1 MPPARAML
9 TIHGDQYWMTH
20 PGLERP
26 PAEDRAPW
34 LSTPAASRCR
44 HPRLHE
50 ATYLTDTHRIQDI
63 PSGGAYHNRR
73 CAQTARTHRQSSQSH
88 KERNGMRPGPGIGWC
103 RGVSRGGSRQGRRS
117 CGEERRG
124 TRTAGRACARAG
136 VTGMAEPSIG
146 DYALVSDCQSAALVS
161 RAGSV
166 DWLCLPR
173 FDAHP
178 VFARLLDP
186 AAGHWSIRPVD
197 DGTGNSS
204 GGHGVERQY
213 LDRTMVLRTT
223 FRSPTATIRLT
234 DALATGEGERGHELG
249 RHSPHVLLR
258 LVECESGVA
267 EVDVQFAPRPGYG
280 PDHPRVE
287 TARDGGI
294 VCGSGEDTVT
304 LTSAVGFDLRD
315 GTARTRLALRAGDRV
330 GFALHYRPPGGR
342 PPAWGVEEV
351 AAALDRT
358 VATWRSWAGL
368 HQSYEGPWQ
377 HLVLHSGRVLQAL
390 TYAPTGAVVAA
401 PTMSLPETPGGER
414 NYDYRYAWVRDAA
427 LTLNALWVAAC
438 PDEAKRF
445 FGWMV
450 DSVGRIGDGER
461 LQVMFDVTGGRE
473 LHERTL
479 GHLRGYRDSRP
490 VRVGNDAWRQYQT
503 DVYGELLLAAHT
515 LRDQLGGFDEPL
527 RRFLVGLADDAARH
541 WREPDQGIWEVRGP
555 PRHFLYSKVMCWA
568 ALDRAIALAP
578 DLGAGDRVAGW
589 TATREQI
596 HAAIEEHGWNASVG
610 AYTQAF
616 GSDVLDAAVLAMPT
630 VGYTAA
636 GSPRMRATI
645 DAVQERLT
653 DHRGLVFRYL
663 DADDGFGG
671 REGTFVLCT
680 FWLAHCLALVGEVD
694 RARALFD
701 TAAAHANDVGLFSEE
716 IDPTTGGL
724 LGNHPQAFSHIGL
737 VNAAWAIAQADG

>member
-1 MPPARAML
+1 
-9 TIHGDQYWMTH
+9 MT
-20 PGLERP
+20 
-26 PAEDRAPW
+26 
-34 LSTPAASRCR
+34 
-44 HPRLHE
+44 
-50 ATYLTDTHRIQDI
+50 
-63 PSGGAYHNRR
+63 
-73 CAQTARTHRQSSQSH
+73 
-88 KERNGMRPGPGIGWC
+88 
-103 RGVSRGGSRQGRRS
+103 
-117 CGEERRG
+117 
-124 TRTAGRACARAG
+124 
-136 VTGMAEPSIG
+136 EPSIG

-161 RAGSV
+161 REGSV

-178 VFARLLDP
+178 VFARLLDT
-186 AAGHWSIRPVD
+186 AAGHWSIHLVD
-197 DGTGNSS
+197 DDIGIGNS
-204 GGHGVERQY
+204 GGRGHSVERQY
-213 LDRTMVLRTT
+213 LDRTMVLCTT
-223 FRSPTATIRLT
+223 FRSATATIRLT

-249 RHSPHVLLR
+249 RRSPHVLLR
-258 LVECESGVA
+258 LVECESGPA
-267 EVDVQFAPRPGYG
+267 EVDVEFAPRPGYG

-287 TARDGGI
+287 MTPDGGI
-294 VCGSGEDTVT
+294 VCGSGDDTIT
-304 LTSAVGFDLRD
+304 LSSAVRFNLRD

-330 GFALHYRPPGGR
+330 GFALHHRPPGGR
-342 PPAWGVEEV
+342 PPAWGVEDV
-351 AAALDRT
+351 AVALDRT
-358 VATWRSWAGL
+358 VTTWRSWAAL

-401 PTMSLPETPGGER
+401 PTTSLPETPGGER

-438 PDEAKRF
+438 PDEATRF

-450 DSVGRIGDGER
+450 DAVGRSGDSEKV
-461 LQVMFDVTGGRE
+461 QVMFDVTGQRE

-479 GHLRGYRDSRP
+479 GHLRGYRGSRP
-490 VRVGNDAWRQYQT
+490 VRVGNDAWHQHQT

-527 RRFLVGLADDAARH
+527 RRFLVGLADAAAQR
-541 WREPDQGIWEVRGP
+541 WQEPDQGIWEIRGA

-568 ALDRAIALAP
+568 ALDRAIALAS
-578 DLGAGDRVAGW
+578 DLGARDRVAGW
-589 TATREQI
+589 TATRERI
-596 HAAIEEHGWNASVG
+596 HAAIEKYGWNASVG

-630 VGYTAA
+630 VGYTPA

-663 DADDGFGG
+663 DADDGFSG

-680 FWLAHCLALVGEVD
+680 FWLAHCLAMAGEVD

-701 TAAAHANDVGLFSEE
+701 RAVTHANDVGLFSEE
-716 IDPTTGGL
+716 VDPTTGGL
-724 LGNHPQAFSHIGL
+724 IGNHPQAFSHIGL
-737 VNAAWAIAQADG
+737 INAAWAIAQAGG